1 MTKTEI
7 KVNEGTISVNSA
19 NVLFENPTTALIEV
33 KLNSSYVTI
42 VASSDFSE
50 RSVCPSILFTDNK
63 FTQNLLKNTN
73 KYTKITFSEFE
84 AFDVWSAES
93 YRDTIRVCL
102 RY

>member
-1 MTKTEI
+1 MKNTEI

-19 NVLFENPTTALIEV
+19 KVLFENSTTALIEV
-33 KLNSSYVTI
+33 KLNSSYVT
-42 VASSDFSE
+42 VAASGNFLEKDPY
-50 RSVCPSILFTDNK
+50 PSILLTDNK
-63 FTQNLLKNTN
+63 FTRNFLKNTN

-93 YRDTIRVCL
+93 YKDTVRVCL